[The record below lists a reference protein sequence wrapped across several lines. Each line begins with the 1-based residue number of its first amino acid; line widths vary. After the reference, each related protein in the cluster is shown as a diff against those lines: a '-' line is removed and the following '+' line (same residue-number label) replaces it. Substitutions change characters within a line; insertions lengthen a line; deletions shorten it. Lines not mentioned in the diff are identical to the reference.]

1 MGENGGGRGGDRR
14 RSTGVFLGV
23 GGVGGM
29 MGKSET
35 RWDAE
40 SKESLFSYWE
50 WLKLVFQA
58 EQKEPME
65 RKTCSW

>member
-14 RSTGVFLGV
+14 RTGAGKVE
-23 GGVGGM
+23 GGVRGM
-29 MGKSET
+29 KGKAET